1 MWNTNIY
8 MLIWLIVTGLI
19 LLVVVYSYIIKL
31 FKEGFK
37 PAYASFTFP
46 LAIATLAAYDLSAYF
61 LKGGYTVL
69 GNVFELLADI
79 EIFIATYVVLFILL
93 NFINMFIKAINPRI
107 AEELKEEEIIKGSV
121 CPEDDENNAILN
133 YIINGFI

>member
-1 MWNTNIY
+1 